1 MSHRRDPG
9 QSSAGVQHE
18 GGCCCPVLRLL
29 ESHGEGVAAG
39 GGGGRG
45 HHHEGSP
52 VRYGHTVQGTE
63 ETSEIQYYGFLVYRQ
78 YLIYVSTKRMS
89 PLQLPNYQNDLLSTY

>member
-18 GGCCCPVLRLL
+18 GGGCCPVLRVL

-78 YLIYVSTKRMS
+78 YLIY
-89 PLQLPNYQNDLLSTY
+89 LLKECPHYSFLFIKMIF